1 MAEEQPK
8 EKKAQTK
15 FIQDQQTVAGAQVF
29 TSQSKSRQGITKGQG
44 PGPVIVA
51 PPIPEIPKRPGT
63 KPKRVEEKESS

>member
-15 FIQDQQTVAGAQVF
+15 FMQDQETVAGGEVF

-44 PGPVIVA
+44 PGPIIVA
-51 PPIPEIPKRPGT
+51 PPIPEIPKRPPT
-63 KPKRVEEKESS
+63 KTKRAEEKESS